1 MESLKR
7 ALEQIG
13 RMWANLSATQRVV
26 LSAAAAVM
34 VVLLIFGSV
43 SSTETWVRIAGP
55 EVDASKRA
63 DILRKLQERNQ
74 KHEVRANEILVP
86 KQDAD
91 RVVLDIAGE
100 GALSDDAMEKLLA
113 TNNIFMSSRD
123 KEALQKQAL
132 ENKLASMIRG
142 VEFVRNARV
151 VITPGSKSDQMF
163 FEGHRATASV
173 KIELQEGSKLST
185 KNVVAIANLVAK
197 SVPGLDADQVV
208 ITDNKLNS
216 YAMPKEDGGTGG
228 ALWFREYE
236 EKLEERIKNEI
247 KQAFRTAS
255 VTVRVTA
262 KATSGHKEVKK
273 FTNPKAEQEE
283 DRRIKKGGSGANGR
297 SLKGEDSVTT
307 TPDSL
312 QESEQELR
320 VKNRFDEENEKTNN
334 PAGKIERITVG
345 VLIPVEVGPDGKELA
360 EAERQRPTIESWVKA
375 AADAPVNSVSVSF
388 IPTKKLEPVAAA
400 ALETS
405 SAAATW
411 IAANW
416 MKVLLGAFAFVA
428 FVVIVRVIQAN
439 SAKDTVEELQAL
451 TSALTE
457 TREAQVELGLPG
469 EVGDVTRVKQG
480 LQDMVERN
488 PQGVAA
494 SLKSFMSGR

>member
-1 MESLKR
+1 
-7 ALEQIG
+7 
-13 RMWANLSATQRVV
+13 
-26 LSAAAAVM
+26 
-34 VVLLIFGSV
+34 VLLIFGSV

-74 KHEVRANEILVP
+74 KHEVRGSEILVP

-91 RVVLDIAGE
+91 RIVLDLAGE
-100 GALSDDAMEKLLA
+100 GAMSDDAMGKFLE
-113 TNNIFMSSRD
+113 TNNIFMSSKD
-123 KEALQKQAL
+123 KEALYKQAL
-132 ENKLASMIRG
+132 EQKLAAMIRS
-142 VEFVRNARV
+142 VELVRNARV

-163 FEGHRATASV
+163 FEGPRAKASV
-173 KIELQEGSKLST
+173 RVELQEGSKLSS

-216 YAMPKEDGGTGG
+216 YSLPKEEQGTLG
-228 ALWFREYE
+228 AIWFREYE
-236 EKLEERIKNEI
+236 EKLEERIKNEV
-247 KQAFRTAS
+247 KQAFRSAS

-262 KATSGHKEVKK
+262 KNSSGDTERKK
-273 FTNPKAEQEE
+273 YTNPKAEQEE
-283 DRRIKKGGSGANGR
+283 ERRIKKGNSGTSGR
-297 SLKGEDSVTT
+297 SLKGEESLPA
-307 TPDSL
+307 TPDST
-312 QESEQELR
+312 QETEQELR
-320 VKNRFDEENEKTNN
+320 TKNRFDEEKERITN
-334 PAGKIERITVG
+334 PAGRIERITVG

-360 EAERQRPTIESWVKA
+360 EAEKQRPMIESWVKA

-405 SAAATW
+405 SAAAAW